1 MNKYAKNHLIISI
14 FKIDKM
20 VPPRRQVKHSFVAQ
34 AICKTTIFQIDPG
47 ASGDPRV
54 QLLGELGANDGYV
67 DTESDMFITS
77 GN

>member
-1 MNKYAKNHLIISI
+1 M
-14 FKIDKM
+14 
-20 VPPRRQVKHSFVAQ
+20 KHSFVAQ
-34 AICKTTIFQIDPG
+34 AICKTTIFQIDHG

>member
-1 MNKYAKNHLIISI
+1 M
-14 FKIDKM
+14 
-20 VPPRRQVKHSFVAQ
+20 KHSFVAQ

>member
-1 MNKYAKNHLIISI
+1 MNKYAKNHLVISI
-14 FKIDKM
+14 FQIDKR
-20 VPPRRQVKHSFVAQ
+20 VSPPPQVKHSFVAQ
-34 AICKTTIFQIDPG
+34 AICKTAIFQIDHG